1 MKQKRR
7 AVLLGATLL
16 LLGALL
22 LPAFA
27 GALAE
32 GEDAVKI
39 PIMKE
44 TPVYGADGAQIG
56 SLLPNH
62 PEGALLMLLEAEQ
75 SIEVQVA
82 YSPALANKSAQ
93 TQALAG
99 KAIVQL
105 ERTQASTE
113 EGETLPAECWI
124 EGGLVITALTARHAL
139 NADKIADLEREID
152 VRKSAQ
158 AATSGNV
165 EMPDDANT
173 VGGIF
178 SAQQMKIWVPIASLA
193 LGFIG
198 ALLLGWIAFSLMG
211 AAFQAQRQAN
221 QLVKLNDKISDGIL
235 GKSPLLVQQ
244 TAWPKQGYVEIV
256 SRALDHLAKNT
267 PFSGAAVRE
276 QQPPPEPPPPPI
288 PEGEEPELLALAN
301 SLAGIVSGPE
311 WHNRIKAAGYRAV
324 LLQANPNE
332 RGTYVADEGGYSVIA
347 CLLRGAEPELGYV
360 VPSYQDP
367 NASEPRWSEFFTLK
381 EDISVRNY
389 QIDALPVMFIERG
402 VFFLQKSQG
411 RLTRRPQY

>member
-1 MKQKRR
+1 MIIRLIRKKRNR
-7 AVLLGATLL
+7 
-16 LLGALL
+16 
-22 LPAFA
+22 
-27 GALAE
+27 
-32 GEDAVKI
+32 
-39 PIMKE
+39 
-44 TPVYGADGAQIG
+44 YGKTI
-56 SLLPNH
+56 
-62 PEGALLMLLEAEQ
+62 
-75 SIEVQVA
+75 
-82 YSPALANKSAQ
+82 K
-93 TQALAG
+93 
-99 KAIVQL
+99 
-105 ERTQASTE
+105 
-113 EGETLPAECWI
+113 
-124 EGGLVITALTARHAL
+124 
-139 NADKIADLEREID
+139 
-152 VRKSAQ
+152 KSAQ
-158 AATSGNV
+158 AATSANV
-165 EMPDDANT
+165 EMPDDANA

>member
-7 AVLLGATLL
+7 AVLHGATLL

-32 GEDAVKI
+32 GEDAVTI

-62 PEGALLMLLEAEQ
+62 PEGALLKLLEAEQ

-82 YSPALANKSAQ
+82 YSPALANKTAQ

-105 ERTQASTE
+105 ERTQVSME
-113 EGETLPAECWI
+113 EMALPAECWV

-152 VRKSAQ
+152 ARKSEQ

-165 EMPDDANT
+165 ETPDDANA

-178 SAQQMKIWVPIASLA
+178 SAQQMKIWVPIASLS

-235 GKSPLLVQQ
+235 GKNPLLVQQ

-256 SRALDHLAKNT
+256 SRALDHLAKNA
-267 PFSGAAVRE
+267 PLSGAAVRE
-276 QQPPPEPPPPPI
+276 QQPPEPPPPPI

-301 SLAGIVSGPE
+301 SLVGTSSGPE
-311 WHNRIKAAGYRAV
+311 WHNKIKAAGYHAV

-389 QIDALPVMFIERG
+389 QIDALPVMFVDRE
-402 VFFLQKSQG
+402 VFFTHKSYG
-411 RLTRRPQY
+411 KLTRRPQY